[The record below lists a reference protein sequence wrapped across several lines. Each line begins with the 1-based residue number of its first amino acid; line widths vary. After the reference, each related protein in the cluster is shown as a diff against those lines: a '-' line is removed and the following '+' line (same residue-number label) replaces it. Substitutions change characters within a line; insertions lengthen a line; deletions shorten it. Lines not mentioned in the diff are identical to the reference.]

1 MTLGYHRADSMV
13 KDSPETRG
21 RKINLFWFL
30 YTMDKGLCLRLGRAS
45 TIQDYDIAVPLPV
58 LGTEENFAA
67 GNGKCNTS
75 LKDK

>member
-1 MTLGYHRADSMV
+1 MV